1 LSCYRY
7 RHKVIG
13 KDSSFS
19 LRLQFLTNHRTR
31 EREYC
36 LFPQACLFLKVGVS
50 RDLNYISWDTAFCAH
65 PRTLSGEDP
74 PAQYDVLALQQRQKN
89 PENSLAALSEIELM
103 DLLGYRYPSLLSIP
117 GSRPW
122 TVELRPLIQIWICL
136 FIMCF

>member
-1 LSCYRY
+1 
-7 RHKVIG
+7 VFG
-13 KDSSFS
+13 KDRSFS
-19 LRLQFLTNHRTR
+19 LRLQFLTNPRTR

-74 PAQYDVLALQQRQKN
+74 PAQYDVLARQQRQKT
-89 PENSLAALSEIELM
+89 PEKSLAALSEIELM
-103 DLLGYRYPSLLSIP
+103 DLLRDRYPSILSIP

-122 TVELRPLIQIWICL
+122 IVELSELAQTR
-136 FIMCF
+136 